1 MIAFCYVPL
10 QCNVV
15 CLSMQAHDRTA
26 TQVASLE
33 QLCRHS
39 VLTNLTVQSVCDGVQ
54 VAHLLEP
61 ALDDMAGSL
70 LTFLSQNLE
79 SVLAQ
84 QSHDFVMLPLPV
96 LTALLMNPSLVS
108 PLGSWQLFH
117 CAA

>member
-1 MIAFCYVPL
+1 
-10 QCNVV
+10 
-15 CLSMQAHDRTA
+15 MQAHDRTA